1 MNYCHLLMAQVH
13 CSMEIL
19 LLNNSG
25 DEAEPTTAFCAFYK
39 EGKGAGG
46 TDFPRP
52 HLRRACAHAQGCWG
66 VGLPHLNQ
74 CENHLGG
81 VLSGKHSGS
90 DSAGLGGLSACISDK
105 QPADAGACG
114 LWATL

>member
-13 CSMEIL
+13 CSTEIL

-25 DEAEPTTAFCAFYK
+25 DEAERTRAFCAFYK

-52 HLRRACAHAQGCWG
+52 HLRRACAHAQGC
-66 VGLPHLNQ
+66 
-74 CENHLGG
+74 LG
-81 VLSGKHSGS
+81 
-90 DSAGLGGLSACISDK
+90 
-105 QPADAGACG
+105 CG
-114 LWATL
+114 PCTP